1 MQECTGLWS
10 SSKNSLHREYNAAI
24 QKGVTYCAKVV
35 AQLSLKARILRLVSL
50 RVHRGASQLPPPR
63 SGIHDK
69 REDEVVFRAHA
80 SRFALFSNPK
90 VLKRSR
96 SINPFLCW
104 HFFQLVHFNLDYFL
118 NPTIF
123 LPILKKGGWKST
135 STVLESSKL
144 QSDWKAAER
153 ASQHSKKCS
162 DKSKHNFILLRFS
175 LLAFVEGFLFM
186 SAMFS
191 FHCCV
196 ALKSMKWA

>member
-1 MQECTGLWS
+1 MQECTGLWSS

-104 HFFQLVHFNLDYFL
+104 HFFPTRAFQSGLFPQPYNFPANTKEGGLEIHFNGFR
-118 NPTIF
+118 
-123 LPILKKGGWKST
+123 
-135 STVLESSKL
+135 KL
-144 QSDWKAAER
+144 
-153 ASQHSKKCS
+153 
-162 DKSKHNFILLRFS
+162 
-175 LLAFVEGFLFM
+175 
-186 SAMFS
+186 
-191 FHCCV
+191 
-196 ALKSMKWA
+196 